1 MLKVLIFLNIFLCQ
15 FSDSDLRSVYLE
27 IQSPFCPGRALS
39 DCPTEKAQKLRDE
52 IRLSLEAGRSKDEVV
67 EDIIAR
73 YGEEYR
79 AKPKASGFGILA
91 WLMPFAFILFVASLF
106 FKKVKVKVPEQLED
120 K

>member
-1 MLKVLIFLNIFLCQ
+1 MLKALIFLNIFLCQ

-27 IQSPFCPGRALS
+27 IQSPYCPGRALS
-39 DCPTEKAQKLRDE
+39 DCPTEKAEKLRDE
-52 IRLSLEAGRSKDEVV
+52 IRLSLEAGQTKDRVV

-79 AKPKASGFGILA
+79 AKPKASGFGVLA
-91 WLMPFAFILFVASLF
+91 WLMPFVFILVLASLF
-106 FKKVKVKVPEQLED
+106 FKRVKVKGQEQLED